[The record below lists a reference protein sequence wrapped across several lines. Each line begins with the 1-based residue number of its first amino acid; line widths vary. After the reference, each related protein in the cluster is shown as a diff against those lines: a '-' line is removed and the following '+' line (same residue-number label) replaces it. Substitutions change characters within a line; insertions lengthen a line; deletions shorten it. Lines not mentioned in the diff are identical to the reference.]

1 MNMLHNSLLA
11 IVIACESRTAP
22 TIIKKELNMAATAS
36 SGKTAAS
43 SGQKA
48 EQDEKLTPVEAAAEM
63 MMGADG
69 EEGEHAE
76 DEGDDE
82 ETVGFEGWAR
92 VFFQARNDR
101 SAQQILPTNSSTL
114 ARESHLFVVV
124 DPKASELRLYPDD
137 KDLRLIVDPP
147 IELKYFYAVSV
158 PGSEAGAA
166 LFLKEDDRQLHRY
179 IFRFEFRNDSVLQPP
194 SRPQSLRLSA
204 GVAKYAQRSS
214 NLKQVELKTKAAF
227 SNQEDASDM
236 QRAEEAKSKEA
247 HLAYL
252 NTTSD
257 LIGDAT
263 TAADSFI
270 ALINAPSG
278 QDTEDATWKRRPKRS
293 WGPGYEDIKSVGGD
307 QDAGS
312 DYSSSDFES
321 LDDDDDDEE
330 EDIAALI
337 EDEEATVQ
345 ASGGGGAAAADGG
358 GAGTGKV
365 AGGGGG
371 GGGADGGG
379 RRGKFQHE
387 TLEQSFR
394 RLRA

>member
-1 MNMLHNSLLA
+1 MS
-11 IVIACESRTAP
+11 P
-22 TIIKKELNMAATAS
+22 AAAS
-36 SGKTAAS
+36 S
-43 SGQKA
+43 SGQKVD
-48 EQDEKLTPVEAAAEM
+48 QHDEKLTPAEAAAEK
-63 MMGADG
+63 MMGA
-69 EEGEHAE
+69 EGEDVDDDQV
-76 DEGDDE
+76 DEE

-124 DPKASELRLYPDD
+124 DPKATEMRLYPDD

-166 LFLKEDDRQLHRY
+166 LFLKEDDRQLRRY
-179 IFRFEFRNDSVLQPP
+179 IFRFEFRNDTVLQPP
-194 SRPQSLRLSA
+194 SRPQNLSLSA
-204 GVAKYAQRSS
+204 RVAKYAQRSS

-236 QRAEEAKSKEA
+236 QRAEEAKSQEA

-257 LIGDAT
+257 IIGDAT
-263 TAADSFI
+263 TAADTFI
-270 ALINAPSG
+270 ALINATSEK
-278 QDTEDATWKRRPKRS
+278 DTEDATWKRRPKRS
-293 WGPGYEDIKSVGGD
+293 WGPGYEDAKSVGGD

-321 LDDDDDDEE
+321 LDDDEDDVEE
-330 EDIAALI
+330 KDVAESI

-345 ASGGGGAAAADGG
+345 ASGGGATAAAGRA
-358 GAGTGKV
+358 TGK
-365 AGGGGG
+365 
-371 GGGADGGG
+371 GADDGGGG
-379 RRGKFQHE
+379 RRGKFQNE

>member
-1 MNMLHNSLLA
+1 M
-11 IVIACESRTAP
+11 V
-22 TIIKKELNMAATAS
+22 AATTS
-36 SGKTAAS
+36 SGSAAAS
-43 SGQKA
+43 SGRKA
-48 EQDEKLTPVEAAAEM
+48 DQDEKLTPVEAAAEK

-69 EEGEHAE
+69 EEGAHVE
-76 DEGDDE
+76 DEGEGE
-82 ETVGFEGWAR
+82 EAVGFEGWAR

-124 DPKASELRLYPDD
+124 DPQATELRLYPDD

-166 LFLKEDDRQLHRY
+166 LFLKEDDRQLRRY

-194 SRPQSLRLSA
+194 SRPQSLSLSA
-204 GVAKYAQRSS
+204 RVAKYAQRSS

-236 QRAEEAKSKEA
+236 QRAEEAKSQEA

-257 LIGDAT
+257 MIGDAT

-270 ALINAPSG
+270 ALINAPSE
-278 QDTEDATWKRRPKRS
+278 QDTEDASWKRRPKRS

-321 LDDDDDDEE
+321 LDDDDEDEE
-330 EDIAALI
+330 EDVAALI

-345 ASGGGGAAAADGG
+345 ASGGGRGGGAAADGD
-358 GAGTGKV
+358 TGKV
-365 AGGGGG
+365 AGGGGVADG
-371 GGGADGGG
+371 GGGG
-379 RRGKFQHE
+379 RRGKFQNE

>member
-1 MNMLHNSLLA
+1 
-11 IVIACESRTAP
+11 
-22 TIIKKELNMAATAS
+22 MAATAS

-124 DPKASELRLYPDD
+124 DPKSTELRLYPDD

-278 QDTEDATWKRRPKRS
+278 RDTEDAASWKRRPKRS

-345 ASGGGGAAAADGG
+345 ASGGGGAAANGD
-358 GAGTGKV
+358 AGNKV
-365 AGGGGG
+365 AGGGG
-371 GGGADGGG
+371 GGG

>member
-1 MNMLHNSLLA
+1 MVAADTSAAAAAPAPSDQKADHD
-11 IVIACESRTAP
+11 ESR
-22 TIIKKELNMAATAS
+22 
-36 SGKTAAS
+36 
-43 SGQKA
+43 
-48 EQDEKLTPVEAAAEM
+48 LTPVEAAAEK

-76 DEGDDE
+76 HEGEDE

-124 DPKASELRLYPDD
+124 DPKATELRLYPDD

-166 LFLKEDDRQLHRY
+166 LFLKEDDRQLRRY
-179 IFRFEFRNDSVLQPP
+179 IFRFEFRNDTVLQPP
-194 SRPQSLRLSA
+194 SRPQSLSLSA
-204 GVAKYAQRSS
+204 RVAKYAQRSS

-236 QRAEEAKSKEA
+236 QRAEEVKSQEA

-257 LIGDAT
+257 MIGDAT

-270 ALINAPSG
+270 ALINAPSE

-293 WGPGYEDIKSVGGD
+293 WGPGYEDSKSVGGD

-321 LDDDDDDEE
+321 LDEDDEQ
-330 EDIAALI
+330 EDEDVAELI

-345 ASGGGGAAAADGG
+345 ASGGGRGAAADGD
-358 GAGTGKV
+358 TGKV
-365 AGGGGG
+365 ASTGT
-371 GGGADGGG
+371 ADCGG

>member
-1 MNMLHNSLLA
+1 M
-11 IVIACESRTAP
+11 V
-22 TIIKKELNMAATAS
+22 AATTS
-36 SGKTAAS
+36 SSAKSAAAS

-48 EQDEKLTPVEAAAEM
+48 DQDDEKLTPVEAAAEK
-63 MMGADG
+63 MMGADVG

-76 DEGDDE
+76 EAEDE

-124 DPKASELRLYPDD
+124 DPKATELRLYPDD

-166 LFLKEDDRQLHRY
+166 LFLKEDDRQLRRY
-179 IFRFEFRNDSVLQPP
+179 IFRFEFRNDSVLQPS
-194 SRPQSLRLSA
+194 SRPQSLSLSA
-204 GVAKYAQRSS
+204 RVAKYAQRSS
-214 NLKQVELKTKAAF
+214 NLKQVEIKAKAF

-236 QRAEEAKSKEA
+236 QRAEEAKSQEA

-257 LIGDAT
+257 MIGDAT
-263 TAADSFI
+263 TAADTFI
-270 ALINAPSG
+270 ALINAPSE

-293 WGPGYEDIKSVGGD
+293 WGPGYEDVKSVGRD

-321 LDDDDDDEE
+321 LDDDDEDEE
-330 EDIAALI
+330 EDVAALI
-337 EDEEATVQ
+337 EDEEATVL
-345 ASGGGGAAAADGG
+345 ASGGGRGGGAAACGD
-358 GAGTGKV
+358 TGKV
-365 AGGGGG
+365 ASSA
-371 GGGADGGG
+371 ADGGG
-379 RRGKFQHE
+379 RRGKFQNE